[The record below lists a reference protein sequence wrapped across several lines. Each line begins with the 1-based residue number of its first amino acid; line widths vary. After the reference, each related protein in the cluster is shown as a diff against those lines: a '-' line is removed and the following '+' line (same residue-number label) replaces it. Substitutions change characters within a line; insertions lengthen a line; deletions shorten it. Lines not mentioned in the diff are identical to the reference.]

1 MGNKLKILIVDDSMI
16 IRKAIESN
24 LTEYNM
30 EIVGTAG
37 DGAEAINL
45 FKKTDPD
52 IVTLD
57 ISMPEVDGLEV
68 LKKILMLKPETK
80 IIIITG
86 NSDQVTGIQCMTM
99 GAKDFIAKPFTPED
113 LKKSFSK
120 FLEKTD
126 P

>member
-1 MGNKLKILIVDDSMI
+1 MSKKARILIVDDSMI
-16 IRKAIESN
+16 IRKAIENN

-37 DGAEAINL
+37 NGVEAMNL
-45 FKKTDPD
+45 FNKTDPD

-57 ISMPEVDGLEV
+57 ITMPELDGLMV
-68 LKKILMLKPETK
+68 LQKILKIKPSII

-86 NSDQVTGIQCMTM
+86 NSDQITGIQCMSM

-120 FLEKTD
+120 FLEKVN